1 MAENSALIHW
11 MRDPGDGSCLPGYIR
26 LDQSPE
32 IVTACRA
39 IAETI
44 ASMTIHLMANTD
56 RGDQRIQNELSRK
69 LDIEPNRFMTRK
81 TFMETVVMNE
91 LLFGAGN
98 SVVLPIFEDGYIQDL
113 VPIPPEN
120 VTFEADGWG
129 YKVLINGAE
138 FEPDEVLH
146 FAHNPDPNHPW
157 KGTGY
162 RVLLRDIAG
171 NLKQAT
177 KTENEFMASEYKP
190 SVIVKVD
197 GLTEEFAGKDGRRK
211 LLENYV
217 ETDGAGEPWI
227 IPGGL
232 IDIDQ
237 VRPLSLSDLAIS
249 DMVQLNKRTVAAI
262 IGVPAFLL
270 GVGEFKQ
277 DAWNAF
283 IRNTVAPIA
292 KGIEQEMTKKLI
304 LKPEWFIRLNVRS
317 MYDYDLATLANVYGT
332 LSDKGLYTGN
342 EVRDVI
348 GDSPRDGLDELRILE
363 NYIPSDRIGD
373 QKKLLQEEE

>member
-11 MRDPGDGSCLPGYIR
+11 LRDPGDGSCLSGYIR
-26 LDQSPE
+26 LDHSPE
-32 IVTACRA
+32 IVTACRV

-44 ASMTIHLMANTD
+44 ASMTIHLMENTD

-69 LDIEPNRFMTRK
+69 LDIDPNRYMTRK
-81 TFMETVVMNE
+81 TFMEAVVMNQ
-91 LLFGAGN
+91 LLYGAGN
-98 SVVLPIFEDGYIQDL
+98 SVVLPIFEEGYIRDL

-120 VTFEADGWG
+120 VTFEAVDWG

-138 FEPDEVLH
+138 FAPDEVLH
-146 FAHNPDPNHPW
+146 FTHNPDPNHPW
-157 KGTGY
+157 KGMGY

-177 KTENEFMASEYKP
+177 KTEKEFMASEYKP

-197 GLTEEFAGKDGRRK
+197 GLTEEFAGKDGRKK

-270 GVGEFKQ
+270 GVGEFNQ
-277 DAWNAF
+277 NAWNAF

-304 LKPEWFIRLNVRS
+304 IKPEWFIRLNVRS

-342 EVRDVI
+342 EVRDRL
-348 GDSPRDGLDELRILE
+348 GDSPLDGLDELRILE